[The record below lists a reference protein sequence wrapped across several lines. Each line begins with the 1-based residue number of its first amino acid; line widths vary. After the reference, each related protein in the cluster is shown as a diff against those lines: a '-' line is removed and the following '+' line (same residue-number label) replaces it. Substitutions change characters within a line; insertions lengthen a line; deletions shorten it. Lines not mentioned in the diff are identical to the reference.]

1 MIDRAAQ
8 SAREELQLEEDADK
22 LLQLI
27 KVVISEGDDITAAQ
41 GGARTTLHQLKTY
54 EEFPDSFNKKSGKA
68 RFERALTLLQRKQRI
83 VKVRE
88 KDVNR
93 NYKNRF
99 KLSDA

>member
-88 KDVNR
+88 KDANR

-99 KLSDA
+99 KLGDA